1 MFCLEV
7 YCLTAARY
15 VLPVLAIWIL
25 LRCVRSMLREKYEPE
40 VWGYLR
46 MTDGSYCPLRHWEL
60 TIGRSRFS
68 DVVLGYPQVS
78 RSHAAMVRDSSGA
91 WVVYDLGS
99 TGGTKA
105 GGLVVDPAGVE
116 IADGDII
123 ELADVKLKFVDLTEG
138 ERQDLAGQRTEPG
151 KWIRPESTFVIL
163 TLFQAVLAME
173 HSFTAKSE
181 YIAPIALA
189 FACVCLAQWA
199 YYFIMRSMNRNGFEA
214 ETLAFFLSTV
224 GLSVAASSV
233 PGAMIKQIILL
244 LAGLGLF
251 VLLGW
256 WLREL
261 ERAKKL
267 RWLAGA
273 AALGFLALNLLVS
286 KELFGAKNWIEIGG
300 FSLQPSEFVK
310 IAYIYAGAASLDRL
324 FTQRNLFM
332 FIGFSAVCVGA
343 LALMGDFGTALV
355 FFITFLVISFMRS
368 GNLATVFLAVAGAGL
383 AGFMALTVKPY
394 IAQRFATWGHVWEYA
409 NDGGYQQTRALSAA
423 ASGGLFGQGAG
434 SGWLK
439 DIVAA
444 DTDLVFCVVCEEL
457 GLIVAVCAMAAILL
471 LAFFVVRSAAQGRS
485 SYYVI
490 AACAAVSMMMAQMC
504 LNVFGSVD
512 ILPFTGVTVPF
523 VSRGGSSL
531 ICCWALLAFIK
542 AADTRQ
548 NASFVVKNPGHF
560 RDRWAQEPEEDEA

>member
-1 MFCLEV
+1 MFALEA
-7 YCLTAARY
+7 YCLTSARY
-15 VLPVLAIWIL
+15 VLPLLAIWIL
-25 LRCVRSMLREKYEPE
+25 LRCVRSMLREKYESE

-46 MTDGSYCPLRHWEL
+46 LPDGTYCPLRHWEL

-68 DVVLGYPQVS
+68 DVVLDSADVS
-78 RSHAAMVRDSSGA
+78 RSHAAMVRNSAGT
-91 WVVYDLGS
+91 WIVYDLNS
-99 TGGTKA
+99 SCGTKA
-105 GGLVVDPAGVE
+105 GGLTVDPAGVE

-123 ELADVKLKFVDLTEG
+123 QIADIKLRFVDLNEA
-138 ERQDLAGQRTEPG
+138 ERQNISLQRTEPG
-151 KWIRPESTFVIL
+151 ERIRPESTFIIL
-163 TLFQAVLAME
+163 TLFQAILAMA

-181 YIAPIALA
+181 HILSIALA

-199 YYFIMRSMNRNGFEA
+199 YYFIMRSLNRNGFEP
-214 ETLAFFLSTV
+214 ETLAFFLTTV

-233 PGAMIKQIILL
+233 PDAMIKQIVLL
-244 LAGLGLF
+244 LAGIFLF

-256 WLREL
+256 WLRNL
-261 ERAKKL
+261 ERVKKL
-267 RWLAGA
+267 RWVAGGV
-273 AALGFLALNLLVS
+273 ALGFLALNLLIS
-286 KELFGAKNWIEIGG
+286 KELFGAKNWIEIAG

-355 FFITFLVISFMRS
+355 FFITFLVVSFMRS
-368 GNLATVFLAVAGAGL
+368 GNLATVFLAIAGACL

-394 IAQRFATWGHVWEYA
+394 IAQRFANWGHVWEYA

-439 DIVAA
+439 KIVAA

-457 GLIVAVCAMAAILL
+457 GLILAVCSMAAILL
-471 LAFFVVRSAAQGRS
+471 LAFFVARSAAQGRS

-512 ILPFTGVTVPF
+512 ILPFTGVTFPF

-560 RDRWAQEPEEDEA
+560 RDRWMQASEEEEE